1 MICCACTYKCGFRK
15 ILLSKWKE
23 IVILKWHE
31 YSQVGRT
38 KSCNKKFIHQTTQRG
53 QVINYFKTYKQ
64 QIIKVNLFDI
74 FCLLC
79 WKRMS
84 PFSAPDSFSSFHSLP
99 AGLFCWL
106 IFESKCAQQILNCW
120 LTFEQIMFSNWAI
133 PPKSLPGHQGGRQ
146 SVTMCRRQR
155 FIRATITTLEEANAG
170 GKKVR
175 MWFMKS

>member
-1 MICCACTYKCGFRK
+1 MN
-15 ILLSKWKE
+15 ILRWAEQSLATRSSFIKLLNE
-23 IVILKWHE
+23 
-31 YSQVGRT
+31 GRW
-38 KSCNKKFIHQTTQRG
+38 S
-53 QVINYFKTYKQ
+53 
-64 QIIKVNLFDI
+64 IISRHTNIFLI
-74 FCLLC
+74 YFCLLC

-155 FIRATITTLEEANAG
+155 FIRATITTLEQANAG
-170 GKKVR
+170 GI
-175 MWFMKS
+175 KSGCDLWKANRQYFQW